1 MQSLL
6 KFYTCH
12 LAIGLLLVL
21 AMWMSLME
29 GKLYSMLENVKQ
41 VWDQN
46 GIGTEIVIEYV
57 FVNVTQASER
67 SVTL

>member
-1 MQSLL
+1 
-6 KFYTCH
+6 
-12 LAIGLLLVL
+12 
-21 AMWMSLME
+21 MWMSLME